1 MTVRVMTERD
11 WSKLRRIHVNHGL
24 HWGDSAGT
32 DFWLYPG
39 VELTGATTFLD
50 SSTGWTTT
58 STGLTAGT
66 GADFMASADKG
77 TPRSAVANAQNDL
90 VVSPAIFGDYQ
101 HARVAQ
107 LIMGERTLPRYLIM
121 DALAGFSVGST
132 SSEENTAFGF
142 LEAGGSGTTAAD
154 HFAAIASDGT
164 NFVGRSGADSD
175 VGAAIDTAQ
184 HLWRLILDRG
194 SATSGA
200 ISNGAEWFIDGTSQG
215 TFDIQADLSP
225 SAFIIAQGGA
235 TNRVE
240 VGFVHIYYEWNLANL
255 DSLTA

>member
-1 MTVRVMTERD
+1 MTERD

-58 STGLTAGT
+58 STGLTAGS

-77 TPRSAVANAQNDL
+77 TPRSAIANAQNDL
-90 VVSPAIFGDYQ
+90 VKSPEIFGDYQ

-121 DALAGFSVGST
+121 DALAGFSVGSS

-142 LEAGGSGTTAAD
+142 LEAGGTGTTAAD
-154 HFAAIASDGT
+154 QFACIASDGT
-164 NFVGRSGADSD
+164 SFELRSGGDSD
-175 VGAAIDTAQ
+175 DGIAVDTAQ
-184 HLWRLILDRG
+184 HLWRIILDRG

-200 ISNGAEWFIDGTSQG
+200 ITDGARWYIDGTLQG
-215 TFDIQADLSP
+215 SIDIQADLSP
-225 SAFIIAQGGA
+225 GAFIIAQGGA
-235 TNRVE
+235 NNRCE

-255 DSLTA
+255 DPLTT